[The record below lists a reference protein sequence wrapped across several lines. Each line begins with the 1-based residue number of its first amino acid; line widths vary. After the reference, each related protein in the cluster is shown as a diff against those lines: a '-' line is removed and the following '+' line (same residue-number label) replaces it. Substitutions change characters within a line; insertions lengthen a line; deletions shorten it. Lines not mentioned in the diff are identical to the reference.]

1 MNKKGFTLIELLAVI
16 IVLAII
22 ALIATPI
29 IFNVIENAKIKSMEN
44 STYGVIDAVRTQ
56 YLENLLDSTMGC
68 DETGADANNCGGT
81 LQLSGKVDALTVAGE
96 KPSAGDWK
104 IDNSSTET
112 AANKRGIKVWGV
124 KFDSMKRY
132 TCYNTSDK
140 TGNGTINAKVTCE
153 PDPKQGA

>member
-56 YLENLLDSTMGC
+56 YLENLLNSTNACPEGQT
-68 DETGADANNCGGT
+68 ENCGGNM
-81 LQLSGKVDALTVAGE
+81 QLSGAVTALTVSGE
-96 KPSAGDWK
+96 KPIAGTWK
-104 IDNSSTET
+104 IDNSAVDS
-112 AANKRGIKVWGV
+112 AGKVADRGIKVTGV
-124 KFDSMKRY
+124 KFDSMKDY
-132 TCYNTSDK
+132 TCSNTDA
-140 TGNGTINAKVTCE
+140 NGKITAKVTC
-153 PDPKQGA
+153 KK